1 MNFGSYLEELKKIEL
16 LEPEQELRLWQAY
29 KETSD
34 MDARRCL
41 IESYQPLVFKQAM
54 QFRNLDNWMD
64 IIQEGTVGLIE
75 AVENYDYTRGAAFS
89 LYAVHRIRGRM
100 LNFLKKE
107 GSNVCTSIE
116 HVFSEDLSLVDPQ
129 PGVAELA
136 EKSFL
141 AGELGQALQRLPERE
156 RQVLHGV
163 YLQDLEPKEVAA
175 SLDVTPS
182 HIYRLQNTGIRRIR
196 GMLSK
201 LMQNW

>member
-29 KETSD
+29 KEGSD
-34 MDARRCL
+34 MDARRSL
-41 IESYQPLVFKQAM
+41 IESYQPFVFKQAM
-54 QFRNLDNWMD
+54 QFRNLENWMD

-75 AVENYDYTRGAAFS
+75 AVENYEYTRGAAFS

-107 GSNVCTSIE
+107 GGSACACLDPALTE
-116 HVFSEDLSLVDPQ
+116 ETCLVDPQ
-129 PGVAELA
+129 PGVAEQA
-136 EKSFL
+136 ERSFL
-141 AGELGQALQRLPERE
+141 SRELEQAMQRLPLRE
-156 RQVLHGV
+156 RQVLNGV
-163 YLQDLEPKEVAA
+163 YLQELEPKEVAA
-175 SLDVTPS
+175 SLEVTPS
-182 HIYRLQNTGIRRIR
+182 HIYRLQKTGIRRVR